1 MPYNNLRLLQ
11 PQAEIESTRILKKT
25 ITASRALS
33 VVKGATT
40 NLPNRTLF
48 IDTINLQEAQ
58 ASSTMENIITTQD
71 ELFKTSIAEKRND
84 NPATKE
90 VMHYKDALWHGVEQI
105 EKRPILIPNF
115 FVTLM

>member
-33 VVKGATT
+33 EVKGATT

-71 ELFKTSIAEKRND
+71 ELFKTSIAVMTYLIQKIKKLNRKKSLD
-84 NPATKE
+84 N
-90 VMHYKDALWHGVEQI
+90 
-105 EKRPILIPNF
+105 ILLEY
-115 FVTLM
+115 LMT